1 MEHPVHK
8 CEAKIIPLDH
18 LPKAGQSVCEK
29 ANNIELK
36 ESIMPI
42 LCVGVNVPSH
52 ASVSPHLAGNVPKF
66 GTGLAFSSNLEPD
79 FADLTERQ
87 PLPKSSDSVIQCS
100 HVGDKP
106 LLSSHHESRQLQER
120 STE

>member
-1 MEHPVHK
+1 MERLVHK

-18 LPKAGQSVCEK
+18 LPKAGQPVCEK
-29 ANNIELK
+29 ANKIEIK
-36 ESIMPI
+36 EYILLV
-42 LCVGVNVPSH
+42 LCVGVNVPSQ
-52 ASVSPHLAGNVPKF
+52 ASISPHLAGNVPKV
-66 GTGLAFSSNLEPD
+66 GTGLAFSSNLELR

-87 PLPKSSDSVIQCS
+87 PPPKTSDSVIQCS

-106 LLSSHHESRQLQER
+106 LLPSHHESRQPQER